1 MKTPTLIFLS
11 FLALLFSGFLTPETK
26 AEVSVSSKTQFL
38 SENFSVARP
47 TDFLAVETVE
57 SVTPPL
63 MRVLRKPGERVQ
75 KPGCEISDGYTE
87 FHFASI
93 NCCRPKALIS
103 FSMLGDLIAV
113 LSHDADYLR
122 FGILVI

>member
-38 SENFSVARP
+38 SENFSAARHVG
-47 TDFLAVETVE
+47 FLAVETTE
-57 SVTPPL
+57 SVVPPL
-63 MRVLRKPGERVQ
+63 MRVLRKFGERVQ

-87 FHFASI
+87 LHFSSI
-93 NCCRPKALIS
+93 NCCRPKAFIS
-103 FSMLGDLIAV
+103 FSMLGDQIAV